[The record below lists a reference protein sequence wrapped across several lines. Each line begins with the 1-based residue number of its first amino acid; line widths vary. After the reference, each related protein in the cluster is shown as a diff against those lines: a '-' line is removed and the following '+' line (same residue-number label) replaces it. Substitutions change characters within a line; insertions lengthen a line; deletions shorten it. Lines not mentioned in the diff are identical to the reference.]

1 MLGPCLRHDEPPG
14 VSLCIFPIKAFD
26 GDCRYIIQAML
37 VTGQSVFNIIVHSG
51 FCLLNKE
58 TRSMAVEHEE

>member
-26 GDCRYIIQAML
+26 GDCHFISRPVGNRQECFY
-37 VTGQSVFNIIVHSG
+37 IIVHSG
-51 FCLLNKE
+51 FCLLNIE